1 MRLPILCVCL
11 TCLFAPMRADAE
23 SWDWRV
29 TPFLWAAGID
39 GNANIG
45 AVKTDIDVGFDDI
58 LDDLEFGALVHI
70 EAHQPTYGLFA
81 DIVYTSLEPDRSDL
95 ESLILEAGAIWKVFG
110 DQESGIEFGARYYD
124 QELTIDPPNLDRIRR
139 DKSWTDGFVGFRW
152 VRPLGNRWSFMARG
166 NVGAGG
172 SDFAWSLTPT
182 FLREL
187 DNGNRLVLGF
197 RTLAVDFDDKSRRG
211 VPFGMD
217 VTYSG
222 LIVGY
227 TFN

>member
-1 MRLPILCVCL
+1 MRRSLLLLCILGLC
-11 TCLFAPMRADAE
+11 FPFRADAE

-29 TPFLWAAGID
+29 TPFLWMAGID
-39 GNANIG
+39 GDANIG
-45 AVKTDIDVGFDDI
+45 SVEADIDVGFSDI
-58 LDDLEFGALVHI
+58 LDDLRFGALVHI
-70 EAHQPTYGLFA
+70 EAHQPTYGLFG
-81 DIVYTSLEPDRSDL
+81 DIVYLSLEPDRNEV
-95 ESLILEAGAIWKVFG
+95 ESVILEAGAVWKVFG

-124 QELTIDPPNLDRIRR
+124 QELTINPPNLDRISR
-139 DKSWTDGFVGFRW
+139 DKSWTDGFVGVRW
-152 VRPLGNRWSFMARG
+152 VRPLGGRWSFMARG

-182 FLREL
+182 FLREF
-187 DNGNRLVLGF
+187 DNGNRLAIGF

-217 VTYSG
+217 VNYSG